1 MTHHESLADAIKL
14 RLGWTHY
21 DCMEEQ
27 HYAFKPGGKSFN
39 GKLCITCGTTE
50 KYSRATAFG
59 RCIKCSRDR
68 AKIIDAERR
77 KAKKCASTT

>member
-1 MTHHESLADAIKL
+1 MTNTESLADAIKL

-27 HYAFKPGGKSFN
+27 HYEFRPGGKSFN
-39 GKLCITCGTTE
+39 GKPCENCGTTE
-50 KYSRATAFG
+50 KYTRASAFG
-59 RCIKCSRDR
+59 RCIHCSRAR
-68 AKIIDAERR
+68 AKIIDAARR